1 MEERKAH
8 AFQGVSALSHLGIAV
23 KSIESTL
30 SFYEGILGLSCEHV
44 EEVESQQVRAA
55 FLPLGKARIE
65 LLEPTAPSS
74 PLARFLEKR
83 GEGLHHLAFE
93 VEDAAAALEGAKAQ
107 GVRLVDFAPRAGA
120 RGCLVGFL
128 HPASCHGV
136 LVEFVEEP

>member
-1 MEERKAH
+1 MANPRPGTFH
-8 AFQGVSALSHLGIAV
+8 GVRALSHLGIAV

-30 SFYEGILGLSCEHV
+30 GFYEGVLGLSCEHV
-44 EEVESQQVRAA
+44 EEVQNQKVRAA
-55 FLPLGKARIE
+55 FLPLGPTRLE
-65 LLEPTAPSS
+65 LLEPTAPES
-74 PLARFLEKR
+74 PIARFLEKR

-93 VEDAAAALEGAKAQ
+93 VDDAAAALAGAKAQ
-107 GVRLVDFAPRAGA
+107 GVTLVDASPRPGA

>member
-1 MEERKAH
+1 MGDPKAR
-8 AFQGVSALSHLGIAV
+8 ALQGVSALSHLGIAV

-30 SFYEGILGLSCEHV
+30 GFYEGVLGLSCEHI
-44 EEVESQQVRAA
+44 EEVASQQVRAA
-55 FLPLGKARIE
+55 FLPVGKTRLE
-65 LLEPTAPSS
+65 LLEPTNRAS
-74 PLARFLEKR
+74 PIARFLEKR

-93 VEDAAAALEGAKAQ
+93 VEDAGRALEGAKAQ
-107 GVRLVDFAPRAGA
+107 GLTLIDAAPRAGA